1 MSVATDD
8 MRVSTFTC
16 ESKYPEKIPYAVA
29 VYKGKGCLEMFSSQL
44 CILIFENI
52 SAPKHRI
59 QVQQSS
65 KLEGARSLINLC
77 VVPASLLE
85 EDISKILVD
94 SLVFHSL
101 VGVDGITLYSSGLPG
116 SVIRT
121 AEKLMKETS
130 VVMSVSTWSNPLEVN
145 SSVIESLV
153 STDCYYRSKDKFENF
168 AVINSQQV
176 LMPLTTNTLKEAF
189 KDLSK
194 AGSLKKGPNKLL
206 VKKFCSEYPQEK
218 RAKNLAVPITPLE
231 YTQYNKLL
239 SQETRTIVSL
249 SGDETEVAS
258 QGVGD
263 ILGINEY
270 RDCDNFEMKETD
282 TVYEPSA
289 LRFFS
294 ELVKHYSRYA

>member
-1 MSVATDD
+1 
-8 MRVSTFTC
+8 
-16 ESKYPEKIPYAVA
+16 
-29 VYKGKGCLEMFSSQL
+29 
-44 CILIFENI
+44 
-52 SAPKHRI
+52 
-59 QVQQSS
+59 
-65 KLEGARSLINLC
+65 
-77 VVPASLLE
+77 
-85 EDISKILVD
+85 
-94 SLVFHSL
+94 
-101 VGVDGITLYSSGLPG
+101 
-116 SVIRT
+116 
-121 AEKLMKETS
+121 
-130 VVMSVSTWSNPLEVN
+130 MSVSTWSNPLEVN

-294 ELVKHYSRYA
+294 ELVKHYSKYA

>member
-1 MSVATDD
+1 MQVD
-8 MRVSTFTC
+8 
-16 ESKYPEKIPYAVA
+16 
-29 VYKGKGCLEMFSSQL
+29 
-44 CILIFENI
+44 I
-52 SAPKHRI
+52 SAPRHRI
-59 QVQQSS
+59 QVQQTS
-65 KLEGARSLINLC
+65 KLEGSRSLINLC
-77 VVPASLLE
+77 VAPASLQE
-85 EDISKILVD
+85 EDISKVLLD

-116 SVIRT
+116 SVITT
-121 AEKLMKETS
+121 AEKLMKDTS

-153 STDCYYRSKDKFENF
+153 STDCYYRSKNRFENF

-176 LMPLTTNTLKEAF
+176 LVPLTTNTLKEAF

-194 AGSLKKGPNKLL
+194 TGSLKKGPNKLL
-206 VKKFCSEYPQEK
+206 VKRFCSEYPQEK
-218 RAKNLAVPITPLE
+218 RAKNLEVPITQLE

-249 SGDETEVAS
+249 AGEESEAAS
-258 QGVGD
+258 QAVGD
-263 ILGINEY
+263 IVSINEY
-270 RDCDNFEMKETD
+270 RDCDNEDLKEAD

-294 ELVKHYSRYA
+294 ELVKHYSKYA